1 MRKPALVL
9 FDLGN
14 VLVRFTP
21 ESFWQTLSLYGKDEK
36 APYIADVKEAGEK
49 FECGKLKTS
58 EFFDELERIFAG
70 RFRREH
76 LRRATASVLTDPIPE
91 TEKIVSKVTQRLST
105 ALVSNTNEFHY
116 AYCMD
121 TLPVMKLLPKHYLS
135 YKLGVMKPNP
145 EFYRSVLHEEKVSSE
160 STVFIDDV
168 EENVEGAQAA
178 GMTGVR
184 FKNPADLE
192 NQFRKLHIL

>member
-21 ESFWQTLSLYGKDEK
+21 ESFWQTLGLLEKTEK
-36 APYIADVKEAGEK
+36 APYRAGVKQAAKK
-49 FECGKLKTS
+49 FERGKLKTS
-58 EFFDELERIFAG
+58 EFFDELDRIFAG

-91 TEKIVSKVTQRLST
+91 MDKLVSRVTQRTST

-121 TLPVMKLLPKHYLS
+121 TLPAMKMLPKHYLS
-135 YKLGVMKPNP
+135 YKLGVMKPKP
-145 EFYRSVLHEEKVSSE
+145 EFYRKVLKEQKIKAET
-160 STVFIDDV
+160 TVLIDDV
-168 EENVEGAQAA
+168 DKNVEGAQAE
-178 GMTGVR
+178 GMCGIL
-184 FKNPADLE
+184 FKNAENLE
-192 NQFRKLHIL
+192 TQLKELHIL